1 MACRVFI
8 EPTLENYNKKKD
20 EIGLKEELTTEKSKE
35 YKERFPFM
43 NWSSDSSKKLLIKY
57 LKPDKTT
64 IVSVSC
70 LIKSKYWSIDITTI
84 NRRSHNFKAT
94 FSLFSWVSSL
104 LVMFLLDLPHYP
116 CVFVLKYDFLELW
129 KISIFHHIQNS
140 MLKWWSHFFFSAF
153 HHVFFSSLSHPFS
166 QSQYVMHFHQHK

>member
-57 LKPDKTT
+57 LKLSYIYYCLCILFNK
-64 IVSVSC
+64 IKV
-70 LIKSKYWSIDITTI
+70 LIKWYYY
-84 NRRSHNFKAT
+84 N
-94 FSLFSWVSSL
+94 
-104 LVMFLLDLPHYP
+104 
-116 CVFVLKYDFLELW
+116 
-129 KISIFHHIQNS
+129 Q
-140 MLKWWSHFFFSAF
+140 
-153 HHVFFSSLSHPFS
+153 
-166 QSQYVMHFHQHK
+166 